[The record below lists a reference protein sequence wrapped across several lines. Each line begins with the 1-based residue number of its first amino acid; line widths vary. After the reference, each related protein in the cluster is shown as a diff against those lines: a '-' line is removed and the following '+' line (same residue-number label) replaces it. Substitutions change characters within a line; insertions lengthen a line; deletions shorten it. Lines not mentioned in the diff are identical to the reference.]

1 MDHKL
6 QQALGNR
13 WNLHPAR
20 SAYQRYDQT
29 RARPRRV
36 RLELLSWGV
45 CDRFNATY
53 PASGTASG
61 GKATPRVPSYRQP
74 VRERRPRVRGGGI
87 RDPIR
92 GRTCGTQGLATE
104 DSSDP
109 GWVFHE
115 PGADGAGFEGCLYH
129 YADGAMSSEDGTV
142 HEYAAS
148 GAVLDATPEPEAEP
162 EREPEP
168 ESESSKIPAFVE
180 YTPSDVRSYLLATVF
195 VLAAVASVLTLFVSA
210 PDANTAGFVV
220 AAGLAIL
227 ALAAWSGLAG
237 RNPRSYRSAKVP
249 SRWPA
254 VHAYTLSTCATPG
267 PARSSARSPAPPAGR
282 PFSGDRTVAPPS
294 SVRNR

>member
-1 MDHKL
+1 M
-6 QQALGNR
+6 
-13 WNLHPAR
+13 
-20 SAYQRYDQT
+20 
-29 RARPRRV
+29 
-36 RLELLSWGV
+36 
-45 CDRFNATY
+45 
-53 PASGTASG
+53 
-61 GKATPRVPSYRQP
+61 
-74 VRERRPRVRGGGI
+74 
-87 RDPIR
+87 
-92 GRTCGTQGLATE
+92 
-104 DSSDP
+104 
-109 GWVFHE
+109 FHE

-148 GAVLDATPEPEAEP
+148 GAVPDATPEPEAEP

-249 SRWPA
+249 ARWPA
-254 VHAYTLSTCATPG
+254 VHAYTPSTCATQDPHE
-267 PARSSARSPAPPAGR
+267 ARREARLPSWQAVSRRPDGRTAVIGAQQVKARHFSEIVEYYRDHPRTPDKNSA
-282 PFSGDRTVAPPS
+282 GD
-294 SVRNR
+294 N